1 MKTVL
6 VANRKGGVG
15 KTMIAVTL
23 ASALANR
30 TERVA
35 LADADRQQSARGWLE
50 RRPSDA
56 ARIRALDWSR
66 ASDIGDHPKKLDWLV
81 IDAPGALKG
90 SKAETLI
97 AQATAVLAPVQPSF
111 FDAASTETFLS
122 DIEEIKRIRKG
133 KVPVEIIANRCR
145 PNSRAATAL
154 SESFDEIGRP
164 PLAWLS
170 ERAVY
175 ADLAS
180 SGLAIFDRELKAL
193 DPIKAQW
200 GPILQAIGA

>member
-30 TERVA
+30 MQRVA
-35 LADADRQQSARGWLE
+35 LADADRQQSALGWLE
-50 RRPSDA
+50 QRPKDA
-56 ARIRALDWSR
+56 ARIRALDWTKT
-66 ASDIGDHPKKLDWLV
+66 SDIGDHPKKLDWLV

-90 SKAETLI
+90 SKVETLI

-111 FDAASTETFLS
+111 FDAASTEGFLA

-145 PNSRAATAL
+145 QNSRAATAL
-154 SESFDEIGRP
+154 KETFAEIGRT

-170 ERAVY
+170 ERAAY
-175 ADLAS
+175 ADLAA
-180 SGLAIFDRELKAL
+180 SGLTIFDRNLKVL

-200 GPILQAIGA
+200 SPILDAIGA